1 MIQYGQ
7 AFTSKDRKTKKTY
20 ASHSDWLV
28 RVLDERE
35 FSPHGYKTAAVEG
48 KATVIIYLVGKQVR
62 LFLDEFRTKKE
73 FRTHIR
79 RLISVLI

>member
-7 AFTSKDRKTKKTY
+7 AHTSKDRRTKKTY

-35 FSPHGYKTAAVEG
+35 FSHHTSGYKIATVEG
-48 KATVIIYLVGKQVR
+48 KVAVIYLDGQVVR
-62 LFLDEFRTKKE
+62 LFLDEFRNKKE
-73 FRTHIR
+73 FRAHIR
-79 RLISVLI
+79 LILSA